1 MRITVGSR
9 TLTRDV
15 VVVAV
20 ARHDAE
26 VADSVGAGR
35 RGLVSAGA
43 AARRALLLVLLTALL
58 SAAVFGAL
66 AIPTSTEPGQVL
78 RSAVG
83 LLLGFCGIALALLA
97 ILGVAVSI
105 GLRRRS
111 RRRRVGALLVSVL
124 LAAAVNAAV
133 IVGVLTAAEGW
144 GGVISAIA
152 LGAAGLFVVAGV
164 ASIAL
169 VEFLP
174 ARLGRAQAG

>member
-1 MRITVGSR
+1 MAGPAS
-9 TLTRDV
+9 
-15 VVVAV
+15 A
-20 ARHDAE
+20 AA
-26 VADSVGAGR
+26 AAPAPDSIGAGR

-43 AARRALLLVLLTALL
+43 AARRALLIVLLTALL

-97 ILGVAVSI
+97 ILALAVSI

-124 LAAAVNAAV
+124 LAGAVNAVV
-133 IVGVLTAAEGW
+133 IVGVASAAEGW

-152 LGAAGLFVVAGV
+152 LSSAGV
-164 ASIAL
+164 FVLAGAVSVLL
-169 VEFLP
+169 VELLAVR
-174 ARLGRAQAG
+174 ARSG